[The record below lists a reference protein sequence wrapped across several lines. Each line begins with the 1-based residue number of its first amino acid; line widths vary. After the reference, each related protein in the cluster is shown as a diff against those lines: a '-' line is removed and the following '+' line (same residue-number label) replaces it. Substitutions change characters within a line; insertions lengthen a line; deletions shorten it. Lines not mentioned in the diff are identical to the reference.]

1 MATVSGSSGFPSPT
15 GKAGGPA
22 GGYVGLGGTEIL
34 C

>member
-1 MATVSGSSGFPSPT
+1 MATVSGSSGFPSPV
-15 GKAGGPA
+15 GKAGDPA